1 MDTLTAP
8 LGAAASAVHDLVG
21 AGLEPESLRAALIAL
36 QAHLDAVT
44 VVQARLIDQATR
56 QRAWEG
62 TGARD
67 MAEWLAG
74 ATRSS
79 YGSAKKKARLG
90 STLRKN
96 TKLSEA
102 VGKGEISP
110 DAAGELS
117 DLFSLP
123 PDNATDDD
131 LNDLVEAVKGASPRD
146 TRDAAARLREILSSE
161 SEEEAADRRYRQ
173 RSVTSTVPIDGMV
186 TTSVTLPTLEARMF
200 LNAINHAAGRPVDGD
215 RRSESQRLADGV
227 VVLADAY
234 SKGAVTGGREKPTIL
249 ITMSLESLLGASN
262 EPARTAQG
270 DHVPAFIARRLAEHA
285 HLQRVVMAGNAVVNM
300 GRTVRCA
307 TDDQY
312 RALAARDG
320 GCRFPGCH
328 APASWCD
335 VDHLQP
341 WEAGGPTD
349 LNLLVLWCRHHHTE
363 RHRPGVRVE
372 GDAHELRLHLAD
384 GRIVDCP
391 PRTGRPRQAA
401 A

>member
-1 MDTLTAP
+1 MGP
-8 LGAAASAVHDLVG
+8 LSTHLAAAATAADALVG
-21 AGLEPESLRAALIAL
+21 AGLEPESMRLALLAL
-36 QAHLDAVT
+36 QAHLDAIT
-44 VVQARLIDQATR
+44 VVQARLIDQATQ
-56 QRAWEG
+56 QRAWQG

-90 STLRKN
+90 STLRANK
-96 TKLSEA
+96 KLSEA

-131 LNDLVEAVKGASPRD
+131 LDELVEAVKGASPRD
-146 TRDAAARLREILSSE
+146 TREAAARLREILSSE

-173 RSVTSTVPIDGMV
+173 RSVTSTVPVDGMV

-200 LNAINHAAGRPVDGD
+200 LNAINHAAGRPTEGD
-215 RRSESQRLADGV
+215 TRSESQRLADGV
-227 VVLADAY
+227 VLLADAY
-234 SKGAVTGGREKPTIL
+234 AKGAVTGGREKPTVL
-249 ITMSLESLLGASN
+249 ITMSLESFLGASN
-262 EPARTAQG
+262 EPGRTAQG
-270 DHVPAFIARRLAEHA
+270 DPVPALVARRLAEHA
-285 HLQRVVMAGNAVVNM
+285 HLQRVVMAGNAVLNM

-307 TDDQY
+307 TDDQF

-320 GCRFPGCH
+320 GCRFPACH

-341 WEAGGPTD
+341 WESGGATD
-349 LNLLVLWCRHHHTE
+349 LHLLVLWCRHHHTE

-372 GDAHELRLHLAD
+372 GDAHDLRLHLAD
-384 GRIVDCP
+384 GRVVHCP
-391 PRTGRPRQAA
+391 PRTGRPRKAA